1 MTGIDECRGSS
12 EEKFNLT
19 GANRVNGKWK
29 IGTMESWKNGDLE
42 RSPVQGKNGIS
53 KKNGT
58 MHRKRF
64 PTVLPF
70 QHFTIPSFQFGYFIF
85 QYSIIPVPSSLF
97 PK

>member
-42 RSPVQGKNGIS
+42 RSPYEEEWNI
-53 KKNGT
+53 KKAQQ
-58 MHRKRF
+58 F
-64 PTVLPF
+64 IPSF
-70 QHFTIPSFQFGYFIF
+70 QHSSIPSFQFGYSIF
-85 QYSIIPVPSSLF
+85 HYSIIPVPLL
-97 PK
+97 PPVT